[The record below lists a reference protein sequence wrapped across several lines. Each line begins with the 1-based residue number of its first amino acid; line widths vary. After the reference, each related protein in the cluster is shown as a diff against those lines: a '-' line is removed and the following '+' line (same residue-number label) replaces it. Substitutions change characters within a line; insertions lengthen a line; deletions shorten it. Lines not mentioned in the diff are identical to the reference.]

1 MNFIKNKKLYNL
13 SKETKKRIDN
23 DIKEL
28 DNLPKGIY
36 AKIKFYQAE
45 QEYYIKIL
53 VDREYLKIEKTNKN
67 YSLLPD
73 MINFLIILDYSY
85 PKQPPKILCQT
96 NVSINLIIILFIVL
110 FPKFNGR

>member
-1 MNFIKNKKLYNL
+1 MNFIKNKKLYAL
-13 SKETKKRIDN
+13 SKDTQKRILK

-28 DNLPKGIY
+28 DQLPKGIY
-36 AKIKFYQAE
+36 AKIKYYANE

-53 VDREYLKIEKTNKN
+53 VDKDYLNIGPTDKN
-67 YSLLPD
+67 YSLIPD

-96 NVSINLIIILFIVL
+96 NVMKLSLLLIYFLKYSFVSQI
-110 FPKFNGR
+110 

>member
-1 MNFIKNKKLYNL
+1 MKLIKNKKLYVL
-13 SKETKKRIDN
+13 SKDTQKRILK

-28 DNLPKGIY
+28 DQLPKGIY
-36 AKIKFYQAE
+36 AKIKYYANE

-53 VDREYLKIEKTNKN
+53 VDKDYLNIGPTDKN
-67 YSLLPD
+67 YSLIPD

-96 NVSINLIIILFIVL
+96 NVMKLSL
-110 FPKFNGR
+110 

>member
-1 MNFIKNKKLYNL
+1 MNFIKNKKLYAL
-13 SKETKKRIDN
+13 SKDTQKRILK

-28 DNLPKGIY
+28 DQLSKGIY
-36 AKIKFYQAE
+36 AKIKYYANE

-53 VDREYLKIEKTNKN
+53 VDKDYLNIGPTDKN
-67 YSLLPD
+67 YSLIPD

-96 NVSINLIIILFIVL
+96 NVMKLSLLLIYFLKYSFVSQI
-110 FPKFNGR
+110 

>member
-1 MNFIKNKKLYNL
+1 MMFIKNKKLYNL
-13 SKETKKRIDN
+13 SKDTKKRIEN

-36 AKIKFYQAE
+36 AKIKFYQNE

-53 VDREYLKIEKTNKN
+53 VDKEYLQIEKTNKI
-67 YSLLPD
+67 YSLIPD
-73 MINFLIILDYSY
+73 MINFLMILDYSY

-96 NVSINLIIILFIVL
+96 NVSKI
-110 FPKFNGR
+110 

>member
-1 MNFIKNKKLYNL
+1 MNFIKNKKLYAL

-28 DNLPKGIY
+28 DQLPKGIY
-36 AKIKFYQAE
+36 AKIKYYELE
-45 QEYYIKIL
+45 QEYYVKIL
-53 VDREYLKIEKTNKN
+53 VDKEYLQIEPTNKN
-67 YSLLPD
+67 YSLIPD

-96 NVSINLIIILFIVL
+96 NVINIF
-110 FPKFNGR
+110 

>member
-13 SKETKKRIDN
+13 SKDTKKRIDS

-85 PKQPPKILCQT
+85 PKQAPKILCQT

>member
-1 MNFIKNKKLYNL
+1 MNFIKNKKLYVL
-13 SKETKKRIDN
+13 SKETKKRIES

-28 DNLPKGIY
+28 EQLPKGIY
-36 AKIKFYQAE
+36 AKIKYYEVE

-53 VDREYLKIEKTNKN
+53 VDKEYLKIAPTSKN
-67 YSLLPD
+67 YSLIPD

-96 NVSINLIIILFIVL
+96 NVRYLFLLFI
-110 FPKFNGR
+110 

>member
-1 MNFIKNKKLYNL
+1 MFIKNKKLYNL
-13 SKETKKRIDN
+13 SKDTKKRIEN

-36 AKIKFYQAE
+36 AKIKFYQNE

-53 VDREYLKIEKTNKN
+53 VDKEYLQIEKTNKI
-67 YSLLPD
+67 YSLIPD
-73 MINFLIILDYSY
+73 MINFLMILDYSY

-96 NVSINLIIILFIVL
+96 NVSKI
-110 FPKFNGR
+110 